1 MFEDALVTVDLE
13 KELVALRVG
22 HNVVDED
29 ADLVPQTLVILLVAL
44 AENHLEGCFQAWDH
58 LWVDR
63 ELVDGLLAANFDQVP
78 ESLNRQ

>member
-1 MFEDALVTVDLE
+1 M
-13 KELVALRVG
+13 ALRVG